1 MPGVLRSGHLR
12 PRSLPAIP
20 LRPPG
25 PRPPAQPP
33 ARGWVSL
40 RTEATR
46 EASEGS
52 AGSAS
57 EERRVRYRKKQW
69 VRPGS
74 PGAQPEG
81 KTRPQRGS
89 CTLRLQGLQEPV
101 KASYGGRAQ
110 LGGRKGAW
118 GDGPGIAGTLG
129 CNSVQKGTLSDW
141 QGACFQEA
149 HSPWTPSSGQ
159 SYLLIIPVEPEA
171 HPLEILPQ

>member
-1 MPGVLRSGHLR
+1 MVRPGRFLLAPSRQRLGALLTILPHTGWAQQRSIQPRMPGVLRSGHLR
-12 PRSLPAIP
+12 LRSLPAVP

-33 ARGWVSL
+33 ARGCVSL

-57 EERRVRYRKKQW
+57 EERRVQYRKKQW

-74 PGAQPEG
+74 PGAQPKG

-101 KASYGGRAQ
+101 KASCGGRAQ
-110 LGGRKGAW
+110 LGGREG
-118 GDGPGIAGTLG
+118 GLG
-129 CNSVQKGTLSDW
+129 GWPRALQALRAVTPFRK
-141 QGACFQEA
+141 A
-149 HSPWTPSSGQ
+149 H
-159 SYLLIIPVEPEA
+159 
-171 HPLEILPQ
+171 